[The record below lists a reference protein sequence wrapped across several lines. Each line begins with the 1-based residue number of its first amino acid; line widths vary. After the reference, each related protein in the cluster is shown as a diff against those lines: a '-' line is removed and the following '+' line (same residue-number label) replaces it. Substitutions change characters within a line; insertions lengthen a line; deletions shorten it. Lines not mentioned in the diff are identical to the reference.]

1 MLSELRQALYDAIAD
16 SNDVHRTW
24 RQLHEEGYSLYI
36 LLDCRQDDDDE
47 EDETPEAGS
56 TSQSLALPAEASA
69 VRRREPEPS
78 FRIYGGDLDFLRSI
92 GIDPTR
98 RIRRRRSPRD

>member
-1 MLSELRQALYDAIAD
+1 MLSELRQALYDAIAE

-47 EDETPEAGS
+47 DDETPRADS
-56 TSQSLALPAEASA
+56 TNQSLALPGDVSA

-78 FRIYGGDLDFLRSI
+78 FRIHGGDLDFLRSI